1 MSNQA
6 QHYTIR
12 VEQVAWSVE
21 QPLGLF
27 LEDIYSEGGDHAE
40 PAEAGEIKIFKDGL
54 FMDFFCDRQVVG

>member
-21 QPLGLF
+21 QLLGLF
-27 LEDIYSEGGDHAE
+27 LEDIYGEGGDHAE
-40 PAEAGEIKIFKDGL
+40 PARSVTLTAMTLKI
-54 FMDFFCDRQVVG
+54 RRVIRRSP